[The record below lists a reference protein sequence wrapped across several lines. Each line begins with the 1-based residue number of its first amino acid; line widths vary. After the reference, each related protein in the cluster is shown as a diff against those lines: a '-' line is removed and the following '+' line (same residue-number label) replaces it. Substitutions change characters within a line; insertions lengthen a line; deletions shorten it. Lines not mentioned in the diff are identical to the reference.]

1 MAPKAKEKSRRSS
14 RPTSLSSTAKT
25 TKTPPATAS
34 AAKPAAAQKSAA
46 KSATPATAA
55 STPAAKPVAKKATP
69 RAAAAKATPTAT
81 SRRKPAAS
89 KAKSPVAPAAPAKKA
104 PNAPAEQ
111 LGSAV
116 EQFYYK
122 KSGRQLSYKPAERV
136 PIVEVPNF
144 PSLGRLTALR
154 FIEWVLE
161 NPNGVIS
168 LPTGKTPE
176 YFIKWTQ
183 HFLSGWDEKSVQ
195 AELAEVGL
203 AGKPKPSFENLRFV
217 QIDEFYPIDPAQQN
231 SFYYYVNKQYLKRF
245 GINPENALLMNTA
258 KMGVTKSSDLLEIFP
273 DGKVDL
279 MLRHREPK
287 TPLEKRQLQTIQAVD
302 EFCSE
307 YEQKIRDM
315 GGIGFFLG
323 GIGPDGHIGFNVRGS
338 DLASPTRL
346 TYTNYETEAAA
357 AGDLGGIEVSRNK
370 PVITIGLGTIS
381 YKKDAVVIIF
391 AAGEAKSKTI
401 ANAITSPKS
410 VMYPAS
416 ILQDMPNAR
425 FYLTYGATIKLED
438 RLIEDIQN
446 SAGLS
451 TEEVDKRVINC
462 ALAAKKRLSLLTD
475 KDAANDPLV
484 KAVLGKTGKSLSE
497 LAKACEARL
506 KERIEKGITP
516 KTNEII
522 LHTGPHHDDISLA
535 YMPYV
540 MHLVR
545 IASTKNYFSVLTS
558 GFTAVTNNFLCEL
571 FEKLK
576 SYLDSG
582 VFDADIEN
590 NVFNANNMQ
599 ARREEVF
606 RFLDGIA
613 SFDEETQ
620 DFAQARRTLYNLI
633 AVYEDEDI
641 NNLKA
646 RLTENIHYLKST
658 YPGKKDVKIIQLLKG
673 MQREFE
679 EELIWGYVG
688 TGPEDVF
695 HARLGFYTGDIFTKA
710 PTADRDVAPVLKMYE
725 ELKPTIVSLAFDPE
739 GTGPDTHYKVLQV
752 LHEALIQYRDKTG
765 KEPMVWGYRNV
776 WHKFHPAD
784 ANLYVPAT
792 LNTMSVMHHSFINCF
807 GSQKNASFPSFEFD
821 GPFSIQAQRM
831 MVEQFQM
838 LRTLLGHEFFEQN
851 ENPRLRAARGFIFIK
866 EMPLAEFSGQARA
879 LAEVTEAA
887 N

>member
-1 MAPKAKEKSRRSS
+1 MAPKTKEKSRRSS
-14 RPTSLSSTAKT
+14 RPTSLSTAKST
-25 TKTPPATAS
+25 PATAS
-34 AAKPAAAQKSAA
+34 KAKAKAPVAAEPKSPAKPAAAKAAPAAKPAAAAKKVSATRKPAPRKAKSA
-46 KSATPATAA
+46 SATPAA
-55 STPAAKPVAKKATP
+55 V
-69 RAAAAKATPTAT
+69 
-81 SRRKPAAS
+81 
-89 KAKSPVAPAAPAKKA
+89 VAPPKVVSAPKSKSANAAGVA
-104 PNAPAEQ
+104 
-111 LGSAV
+111 LSSAV
-116 EQFYYK
+116 EQNYFLR
-122 KSGRQLSYKPAERV
+122 SGRKLKYEPAERV
-136 PIVEVPNF
+136 PIIEVGNF

-161 NPNGVIS
+161 NPNGVVS

-183 HFLSGWDEKSVQ
+183 HFLSGWNEKSVQ

-203 AGKPKPSFENLRFV
+203 AGKPMPNFENLRFV

-245 GINPENALLMNTA
+245 GIKPENALLMNTA
-258 KMGVTKSSDLLEIFP
+258 KMGVTKSSDLEEIFP

-287 TPLEKRQLQTIQAVD
+287 TPLEARQLKTIQAVD

-357 AGDLGGIEVSRNK
+357 AGDLGGIEISRNK
-370 PVITIGLGTIS
+370 PVITIGLGTMS
-381 YKKDAVVIIF
+381 FKKDAVVIIF
-391 AAGEAKSKTI
+391 AAGEAKSKII
-401 ANAITSPKS
+401 ADAITSPKS

-416 ILQDMPNAR
+416 ILQDLPNAR
-425 FYLTYGATIKLED
+425 FYLTHGATIKLQD
-438 RLIEDIQN
+438 RLLEDIQN
-446 SAGLS
+446 HPKLS
-451 TEEVDKRVINC
+451 DAEVDKRVINC
-462 ALAAKKRLSLLTD
+462 ALAKNKRLSVLVE
-475 KDAANDPLV
+475 KDAEGDPLV
-484 KAVLGKTGKSLSE
+484 QAVISKTGKSLSE
-497 LAKACEARL
+497 LAKATERRL
-506 KERIEKGITP
+506 KERIEKGLTP
-516 KTNEII
+516 KTNETI

-558 GFTAVTNNFLCEL
+558 GFTAVTNKFLCGL
-571 FEKLK
+571 FEQLK
-576 SYLDSG
+576 GYLDAG
-582 VFDADIEN
+582 LFEADIER

-620 DFAQARRTLYNLI
+620 NLAQARRTLYNLI

-646 RLTENIHYLKST
+646 RLTENIHYLNST

-695 HARLGFYTGDIFTKA
+695 HGRLGFYTGDIFTKA

-725 ELKPTIVSLAFDPE
+725 DLKPTIVSLAFDPE

-752 LHEALIQYRDKTG
+752 LHEALIQYREKTG
-765 KEPMVWGYRNV
+765 KEPVVWGYRNV

-821 GPFSIQAQRM
+821 GPFSIQAQKM

-838 LRTLLGHEFFEQN
+838 LRTLLGFEFFEQN
-851 ENPRLRAARGFIFIK
+851 ESPRLRAARGFIFIK